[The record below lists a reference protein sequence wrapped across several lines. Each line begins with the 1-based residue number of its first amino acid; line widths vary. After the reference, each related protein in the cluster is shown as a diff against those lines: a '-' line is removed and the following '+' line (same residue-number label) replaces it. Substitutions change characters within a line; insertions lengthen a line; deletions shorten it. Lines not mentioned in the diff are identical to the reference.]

1 MKLTHRIKL
10 KLSHNDFQMAKVHS
24 MEAARCWNDMVKLA
38 NTHSDDQQKWTHHY
52 DLQKLLKMQYQLS
65 STTIQGLTDKFC
77 ANRLTALQLHKKGFT
92 KARYAHHEKHFFC
105 LPLKIANFKKTDELT
120 LRITLSNGN
129 YLSLPFAFALP
140 SYGELSFKDGAYY
153 FYYGISVDEAVAVTS
168 DIQAGIDLGEV
179 HSIAMVTSNGDA
191 LILSNRYG
199 RSVKRYRNKKLGQ
212 FAKRL
217 SHCKNGSKKHK
228 QLIKAR
234 AKVKSKTK
242 HQLRNYYHQTTAKAI
257 DFAREH
263 HVSEIVCGDIKN
275 VAKNTKKKKRVGR
288 LNRQKLSQAEFG
300 TLKFYLKY
308 KSKLNGIVFKLV
320 DEAYTT
326 QTCPVCGQ
334 RHKQQGRTHKCPCG
348 YTAHRDIVG
357 AWNILN
363 KRHSHPLVDF
373 SVTGRHPL
381 KVSC

>member
-1 MKLTHRIKL
+1 
-10 KLSHNDFQMAKVHS
+10 
-24 MEAARCWNDMVKLA
+24 MEAARCWNDIVKLA

-77 ANRLTALQLHKKGFT
+77 ANRLTASQLHKKGFI
-92 KARYAHHEKHFFC
+92 KAHYPHREKHFFC
-105 LPLKIANFKKTDELT
+105 LPLKIANFKKIDDQT
-120 LRITLSNGN
+120 LRITLSRNN
-129 YLSLPFAFALP
+129 YLSLPFEHDLP
-140 SYGELSFKDGAYY
+140 SYGELAFKDGSYY
-153 FYYGISVDEAVAVTS
+153 FYHGIAVDEAVIIKS

-179 HSIAMVTSNGDA
+179 HSIAIVTSDGEA
-191 LILSNRYG
+191 MILSNRYG

-242 HQLRNYYHQTTAKAI
+242 NQLRNYYHHTTAKAI
-257 DFAREH
+257 DFALAH
-263 HVSEIVCGDIKN
+263 HVSEIICGDIKN
-275 VAKNTKKKKRVGR
+275 VAKNTKKDKRVR
-288 LNRQKLSQAEFG
+288 RDIRQKLSQAEFG
-300 TLKFYLKY
+300 TLKAYLSY
-308 KSKLNGIVFKLV
+308 KALLNGIVFKLV
-320 DEAYTT
+320 NEAYTT
-326 QTCPVCGQ
+326 KTCPSCGQ
-334 RHKQQGRTHKCPCG
+334 RHKQKGRTHKCPCG

-363 KRHSHPLVDF
+363 KRYSHPLVDF